1 MKKTTDLSEVQAAI
15 TQAETVAVY
24 LSMPNC
30 SVCHAVKPRFEELLS
45 RYAFPIFQ
53 LDAIETPEVASTF
66 QVLTA
71 PVILIFH
78 EQKEI
83 DRQARFIDFHRL
95 THLFEQLDTASQL
108 SYEELFK

>member
-1 MKKTTDLSEVQAAI
+1 MKKTTDLSEVQAALA
-15 TQAETVAVY
+15 QAETVAVY

-45 RYAFPIFQ
+45 HYAFPSFH
-53 LDAIETPEVASTF
+53 LDAVETPEVASTF

-83 DRQARFIDFHRL
+83 ERQARFIDFHRL
-95 THLFEQLDTASQL
+95 TRLFEQLDTASKL
-108 SYEELFK
+108 SYEDLFK

>member
-1 MKKTTDLSEVQAAI
+1 MKKTTDLSEVQIALA
-15 TQAETVAVY
+15 QAETVSVY

-30 SVCHAVKPRFEELLS
+30 SVCHAIKPRFEELLS
-45 RYAFPIFQ
+45 HYSFPSFH
-53 LDAIETPEVASTF
+53 LDAVEVPEVASTF

-83 DRQARFIDFHRL
+83 ERQARFIDFHRL
-95 THLFEQLDTASQL
+95 TYLFEQLDATSQL
-108 SYEELFK
+108 SYEDLFK